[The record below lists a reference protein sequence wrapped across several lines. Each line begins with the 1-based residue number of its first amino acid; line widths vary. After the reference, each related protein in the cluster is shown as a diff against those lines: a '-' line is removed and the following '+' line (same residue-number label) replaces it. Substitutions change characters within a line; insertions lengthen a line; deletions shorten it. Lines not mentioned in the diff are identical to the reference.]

1 MAYTINK
8 YSGEQLIVLEDGTI
22 DTSTSI
28 NLVGRNYVGYGEAQN
43 ENYVWMLENFANA
56 NPPSR
61 PLKGQLWFNST
72 NNLVHAYDGTAWAIV
87 GSAVLGDLPP
97 NSPAVGS
104 FWLRTP
110 VNILNVWT
118 GSGWSFIGPEAVPG
132 FGTTRCR
139 ADSLIDS
146 AGDPRPVIY
155 LETDENIIGIITAT
169 AFTINP
175 SNSVSGFENNLV
187 AGINLSSSGR
197 LKGNVV
203 GNATSA
209 DRFSTAR
216 TINGTPFDGTQ
227 NVNITAP
234 TTNPHVRGAY
244 LTGNNFDGSNSV
256 TWDVDATSSNVIGK
270 VVARNSQGGFSA
282 GTITATFAGD
292 LTGNVTSSGTSTFNI
307 IEANTFIGA
316 TLTGNAYTAT
326 QLATPRTING
336 VRFDGSANITIT
348 AAADTLTGTV
358 LNSTVVN
365 SSLTSLGTLVNLNVA
380 DTGANIGSSGQLK
393 FFIEGVTPTIRSSVD
408 RLNFDC
414 ADPTRANNE
423 TNISLVSSSLSLS
436 LGGDNAPAFIPDNE
450 NDTNLGHPVAKW
462 NKIYANTLIG
472 NANTATL
479 ATTATNIA
487 GGGAGSIPYQTA
499 AGTTAMLGLG
509 TAGYVLKAQ
518 ASGIVWDAISSEQ
531 LTKGSYVNMINT
543 STTGGVGS
551 FNSSVPVTI
560 SVDATSTNTA
570 SKVVARDASGNFAA
584 GTITANLT
592 GDVSG
597 NSTTATRLQTAR
609 TINGVAFDG
618 TANITIT
625 ATDTNRVAKS
635 GDSMTGYLTLNGNPT
650 SALHAVPKQYVDAF
664 LQRFT
669 FTYGNTV
676 YSTSGYTNQVGSWNN
691 GANFFDVFPPSGK
704 TMSNLVAFI
713 PSIAVI
719 HYAGG
724 VNGDDSMRCTWS
736 NLGDRIRVYV
746 QNTEQ
751 RSTPAANY
759 LAIWS

>member
-8 YSGEQLIVLEDGTI
+8 YNGEQLIVLEDGTI

-43 ENYVWMLENFANA
+43 ENYVWMLENFSNA

-72 NNLVHAYDGTAWAIV
+72 NNLIHAYDGTAWAIV
-87 GSAVLGDLPP
+87 GSAVLGELPP
-97 NSPAVGS
+97 DSPAVGS
-104 FWLRTP
+104 FWLKTP

-146 AGDPRPVIY
+146 GGAPRPVIY
-155 LETDENIIGIITAT
+155 LETDGNIVGIITAT

-175 SNSVSGFENNLV
+175 SNSIPGFENNLV

-197 LKGNVV
+197 LKGDVV

-227 NVNITAP
+227 NVNISAP
-234 TTNPHVRGAY
+234 TTNPHIRGAY
-244 LTGNNFDGSNSV
+244 LTGNDFDGSNSV

-282 GTITATFAGD
+282 GTITATFAGN

-307 IEANTFIGA
+307 IEANTFVGA

-326 QLATPRTING
+326 QLANPRTING

-348 AAADTLTGTV
+348 AAADTLTGTI

-365 SSLTSLGTLVNLNVA
+365 SSLTSLGTLVNLNVDDA
-380 DTGANIGSSGQLK
+380 GAQIGSGGQLK
-393 FFIEGVTPTIRSSVD
+393 LLIDSGSPTIRSSTGLLD
-408 RLNFDC
+408 FDMGPSGPDLKFVN
-414 ADPTRANNE
+414 AT
-423 TNISLVSSSLSLS
+423 VSLS
-436 LGGDNAPAFIPDNE
+436 LGGPNAPAVIGDNT
-450 NDTNLGHPVAKW
+450 TNLGITGYKFD
-462 NKIYANTLIG
+462 KIYANELKG
-472 NANTATL
+472 NADTATL
-479 ATTATNIA
+479 ATTATNIS
-487 GGGAGSIPYQTA
+487 GGGVGSIPYQTA
-499 AGTTAMLGLG
+499 AGTTTMLGLG

-518 ASGIVWDAISSEQ
+518 AGGIAWDALNTEQ
-531 LTKGSYVNMINT
+531 LNKGSYVNMVNT
-543 STTGGVGS
+543 STSNSVS
-551 FNSSVPVTI
+551 FFNSSTPVTI

-592 GDVSG
+592 GNVSG
-597 NSTTATRLQTAR
+597 NSSTATQLQTAR

-625 ATDTNRVAKS
+625 ATDPNKVAKS
-635 GDSMTGYLTLNGNPT
+635 GDTMTGYLTLNRNPVD
-650 SALHAVPKQYVDAF
+650 ALHAVPKQYVDAF
-664 LQRFT
+664 LQQFT

-691 GANFFDVFPPSGK
+691 GANYFDVFPPSGK
-704 TMSNLVAFI
+704 TMENLVAFI

-751 RSTPAANY
+751 RSIPAANY